1 MYCIWVPRPSCE
13 LGKLNR
19 LIVDVVDILF
29 IGLETKL
36 NFAICAEIQMTIV
49 RILYSYVLYI
59 LVILVMLLNFK
70 IKDEVM
76 GLKGPACICPQEDTA
91 LWIS

>member
-1 MYCIWVPRPSCE
+1 M
-13 LGKLNR
+13 
-19 LIVDVVDILF
+19 F

-36 NFAICAEIQMTIV
+36 NFAICADYT
-49 RILYSYVLYI
+49 RLYI
-59 LVILVMLLNFK
+59 ILICTTVILVMLLNFK